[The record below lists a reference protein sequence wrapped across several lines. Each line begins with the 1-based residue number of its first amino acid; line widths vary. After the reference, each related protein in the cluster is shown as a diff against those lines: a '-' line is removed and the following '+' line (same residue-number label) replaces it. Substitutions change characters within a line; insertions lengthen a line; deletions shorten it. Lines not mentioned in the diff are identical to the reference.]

1 MSASPND
8 VQDDVDNKSVDE
20 LADVHTA
27 DDAEPGIA
35 CLFPYSGPSPS
46 VATFLLALPLCL
58 FNRDPDRST
67 NTDFSFPLI

>member
-27 DDAEPGIA
+27 DDAEPGI
-35 CLFPYSGPSPS
+35 LFPCSRPSPS

-58 FNRDPDRST
+58 FNRDPDRNI
-67 NTDFSFPLI
+67 NTDFSCPLI